1 MKRLLYI
8 AAVALLTA
16 ACSNENEELDTEKL
30 VPVTVQVSDFSI
42 SLDEPETR
50 AAQNIADYAGIKVI
64 TLAFYDANGTEVYKT
79 TRQKSDNTGLH
90 SEACRLLP

>member
-16 ACSNENEELDTEKL
+16 ACSNENEELNTEKL

-42 SLDEPETR
+42 SLDERE
-50 AAQNIADYAGIKVI
+50 
-64 TLAFYDANGTEVYKT
+64 
-79 TRQKSDNTGLH
+79 
-90 SEACRLLP
+90 LPRI

>member
-16 ACSNENEELDTEKL
+16 ACSNENEELITEKL

-50 AAQNIADYAGIKVI
+50 AAQNY
-64 TLAFYDANGTEVYKT
+64 
-79 TRQKSDNTGLH
+79 S
-90 SEACRLLP
+90 RLRRY